1 MNRELIS
8 YAMTFVD
15 ESFVHESMDTATAPG
30 RAGKHHSLRPAAG
43 IILAACLMLALAVS
57 AWAVNFLGIREMLQK
72 TLSPL
77 PDAAVEHIQPQD
89 AKASGSKFSCT
100 VLETLSDSSSILAAV
115 EVSAAEG
122 YIIVPTD
129 ADPADPARGLGFDF
143 DGSIGEYAKT
153 TGKGIL
159 AAGATFMGEDAPEI
173 FTASQQFEQSGDASL
188 TILTKAQYV
197 SAAVPEK
204 LCCTVYVLDMGSG
217 EVERIKLPVELHPAK
232 AGDELHYAPVD
243 AAAVPGLSVGEAVL
257 KSSPLGLSFE
267 LSLTE
272 VQPGAMDKLMT
283 VRCEGFENHEGGFVY
298 VGDGRWVFRITL
310 TDGSAGES
318 IRLDFLDENKESLG
332 RIELRRTEQ

>member
-1 MNRELIS
+1 MNRELFS
-8 YAMTFVD
+8 YAMSFVD
-15 ESFVHESMDTATAPG
+15 ESFIHEAMGSTADAGHTEARRSM
-30 RAGKHHSLRPAAG
+30 KPAAAV
-43 IILAACLMLALAVS
+43 ILAACLMLALAAS
-57 AWAVNFLGIREMLQK
+57 AWATNFLGIREMLQK

-77 PDAAVEHIQPQD
+77 PDAAVEYIQPQNTAAAND
-89 AKASGSKFSCT
+89 KFSCT
-100 VLETLSDSSSILAAV
+100 VIETLSDSSSVLAAV
-115 EVSAAEG
+115 EISAAEG

-129 ADPADPARGLGFDF
+129 AGPGDLASSLGFGF
-143 DGSIGEYAKT
+143 DGSIGEYAKAQ
-153 TGKGIL
+153 GKGIL
-159 AAGATFMGEDAPEI
+159 AAGATFMGEDTPEI
-173 FTASQQFEQSGDASL
+173 FTASQQFEQRGDSSL
-188 TILTKAQYV
+188 TILTKAEFL
-197 SAAVPEK
+197 SADVPEA
-204 LCCTVYVLDMGSG
+204 LSCTVYVLDMGSG
-217 EVERIKLPVELHPAK
+217 DVERIKLPVELHPAK

-283 VRCEGFENHEGGFVY
+283 VRCESFENHEGGFVY